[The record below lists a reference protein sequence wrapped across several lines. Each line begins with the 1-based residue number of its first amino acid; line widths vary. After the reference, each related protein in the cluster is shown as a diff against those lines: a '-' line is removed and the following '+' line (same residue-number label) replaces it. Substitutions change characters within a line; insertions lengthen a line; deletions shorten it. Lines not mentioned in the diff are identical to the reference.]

1 MLLQKLEVVAV
12 RVDGLDNS
20 RLDAICA
27 AHKVKPLEFYTMDM
41 EELSFIAKYRI
52 LPKPTILIFNKTK
65 PVVRIV
71 GDSMLTLAKFER
83 LLEILGRIYV
93 Q

>member
-1 MLLQKLEVVAV
+1 MLPQKLETVAV

-20 RLDAICA
+20 RLDAICTTY
-27 AHKVKPLEFYTMDM
+27 KIKPLEFYTMDM
-41 EELSFIAKYRI
+41 ELLGFIAKHRI

-71 GDSMLTLAKFER
+71 GDNMLTLPKFER
-83 LLEILGRIYV
+83 LLEILSKIYV
-93 Q
+93 